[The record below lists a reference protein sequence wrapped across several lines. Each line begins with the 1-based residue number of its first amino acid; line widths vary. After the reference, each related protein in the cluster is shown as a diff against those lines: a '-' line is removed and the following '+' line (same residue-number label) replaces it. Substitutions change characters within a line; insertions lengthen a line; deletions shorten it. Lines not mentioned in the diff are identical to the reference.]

1 MPLTDSQIR
10 KVRPSAKTTKFA
22 DGGGLTLLVTPKGS
36 KLWRLRY
43 RYDGKQKDL
52 ALGRYPAVSLARARE
67 RREEPKILLAQ
78 GIDPRAAQIE
88 AKAERLAV
96 TENTFG
102 KIADEL
108 LAKLRA
114 EGVAEV
120 TLSKKQWLLDIARL
134 DIGSRPIRDLT
145 SAMVLETLRKVE
157 KTGRYEK
164 ANRLRS
170 TIGQGCRYA
179 ISTARLDNDPTAA
192 LKGALVSPTA
202 KHQAAI
208 TDKVGFEGL
217 VRDLWGYEGSISTQ
231 VGLKLLVLI
240 YPRPGELRR
249 ARWTEFDLDAGT
261 WTIPPEHEKNR
272 RQHVKPLPQT
282 AIELLRRQ
290 HEYSGQGEYVLPT
303 TSTLRKPLSENALN
317 QALHRL
323 GYKGRHTSHGFRASA
338 SSFLNESG
346 HWNVD
351 AIETELG
358 HMERNQSRR
367 PYNRA
372 RYWEERVQM
381 ADWWD
386 GQVTRLLHPPNE

>member
-1 MPLTDSQIR
+1 MPLTDSRIR
-10 KVRPSAKTTKFA
+10 KIRPSAKTAKFA
-22 DGGGLTLLVTPKGS
+22 DGGGLTLLVTPGGS

-43 RYDGKQKDL
+43 RYDGKQKEL
-52 ALGRYPAVSLARARE
+52 AFGRYPAVSLARARE
-67 RREEPKILLAQ
+67 RREESKILLAQ
-78 GIDPRAAQIE
+78 GIDPRAAQIKAE
-88 AKAERLAV
+88 AERLAV
-96 TENTFG
+96 TEHTFG
-102 KIADEL
+102 EISDEL

-120 TLSKKQWLLDIARL
+120 TLRKKQWLLDIAGQ
-134 DIGSRPIRDLT
+134 DIGSRPIRDLP

-157 KTGRYEK
+157 KTGRYET

-170 TIGQGCRYA
+170 TIGQVCRYA

-192 LKGALVSPTA
+192 LKGALVSPAA

-217 VRDLWGYEGSISTQ
+217 VRDLWSYEGSISTQ

-290 HEYSGQGEYVLPT
+290 H
-303 TSTLRKPLSENALN
+303 
-317 QALHRL
+317 
-323 GYKGRHTSHGFRASA
+323 
-338 SSFLNESG
+338 
-346 HWNVD
+346 
-351 AIETELG
+351 
-358 HMERNQSRR
+358 
-367 PYNRA
+367 
-372 RYWEERVQM
+372 
-381 ADWWD
+381 
-386 GQVTRLLHPPNE
+386 